1 MSNAIE
7 IKDVTMS
14 FNLEQEKTDTL
25 KEYLLKLAKRQ
36 LKYTE
41 FKALDGVSFSVEKGD
56 AVALIGSNGSGK
68 STLLKLIA
76 GVLAPTEGSVSV
88 SGSIAPLIELGAG
101 FDMDL
106 TAREN
111 IYLNGAL
118 LGYGNDFMTNNFK
131 SIVDFADFGI
141 SWMFR

>member
-56 AVALIGSNGSGK
+56 AVALIGSNGRDR
-68 STLLKLIA
+68 
-76 GVLAPTEGSVSV
+76 VSQ
-88 SGSIAPLIELGAG
+88 
-101 FDMDL
+101 
-106 TAREN
+106 
-111 IYLNGAL
+111 
-118 LGYGNDFMTNNFK
+118 
-131 SIVDFADFGI
+131 
-141 SWMFR
+141 